1 MNNSLKYLV
10 MLLSALLALFSFG
23 ISYTAMKSLA
33 VLYQVYPAELF
44 PLIIDGIIVLALIWR
59 LYGSDIDSARLVM
72 GAYVIMS
79 IGFNALSHG
88 NVIGAILAGVAPIS
102 LYITSEICASL
113 IHQKVKKPAQKR
125 DEKGRFIK
133 EE

>member
-1 MNNSLKYLV
+1 

-23 ISYTAMKSLA
+23 ISYTAMKGLA
-33 VLYQVYPAELF
+33 MVYQVYPSELF

-72 GAYVIMS
+72 GAYVMMS

-113 IHQKVKKPAQKR
+113 IHQKEKKPAQKR